1 MSSEISSHDHADID
15 KHVRT
20 YILVFAALMVLTL
33 VTVGISYLDLSTGPA
48 VALALVV
55 ASVKGGL
62 VAGYFMH
69 LVDERRFIYWVL
81 AITLFFFLFVLLF
94 PVITELDPITVGD

>member
-1 MSSEISSHDHADID
+1 MATDTHGHVDID

-20 YILVFAALMVLTL
+20 YILVFVALMVLTL
-33 VTVGISYLDLSTGPA
+33 ITVGISYLDLGTGPGI
-48 VALALVV
+48 ALALVV

-69 LVDERRFIYWVL
+69 LVSERKLIYWVL
-81 AITLFFFLFVLLF
+81 GFTVFFFLFVLLF
-94 PVITELDPITVGD
+94 PLFTEMNDITTG